1 MGRAGRARLQPRR
14 HPRVRRVRS
23 ARRHLGAKAHD
34 GALLHGRARAR
45 AGALPCRAGSVHVPR
60 GRGRERILHGRPVRV
75 DACVP
80 ARAVSDRRA
89 RLGDLAGLRRHPLSR
104 RRGTA
109 AGRVAD
115 RDPGRD
121 EHSGLALRARLYP
134 RRHRDAVRGPGN
146 EGPSP
151 PRVSVVA
158 SRPMERAPRYG
169 LSLPNRGVL
178 FGATS
183 VDELLAISEQ
193 ADASSAFDSIWVGDS
208 LFAKPRLESLV
219 LLSAIAARTRR
230 VRLGTCCLSTFPL
243 RDPLFLAAQWAAL
256 DHVSSGRM
264 ILGACV
270 GGSLPREKAEAE
282 FAPFKVRL
290 ADRGPRLEEGIGIL
304 RRLWT
309 EDRVSHEGRFYH
321 FRELTLEP
329 KPVQK
334 PCPPIWIATNPR
346 PELTK
351 RHVMDRALERVARL
365 ADGWMTD
372 NTPVARFK
380 ERWGFIREV
389 ARKAGRPTESM
400 ESALHLM
407 VNINDD
413 RTAGFDE
420 AVKFLQTYYSPAMTR
435 DYIEGWL
442 ACGPPAAVLDK
453 IRAYVDAGCTTPILR
468 FASWDQKG
476 QLARTLAEVL
486 PAALALTVS
495 S

>member
-1 MGRAGRARLQPRR
+1 MNP
-14 HPRVRRVRS
+14 
-23 ARRHLGAKAHD
+23 
-34 GALLHGRARAR
+34 
-45 AGALPCRAGSVHVPR
+45 
-60 GRGRERILHGRPVRV
+60 
-75 DACVP
+75 
-80 ARAVSDRRA
+80 
-89 RLGDLAGLRRHPLSR
+89 
-104 RRGTA
+104 
-109 AGRVAD
+109 
-115 RDPGRD
+115 
-121 EHSGLALRARLYP
+121 
-134 RRHRDAVRGPGN
+134 
-146 EGPSP
+146 
-151 PRVSVVA
+151 
-158 SRPMERAPRYG
+158 SRPARYG

-183 VDELLAISEQ
+183 ADELLAISEQ
-193 ADASSAFDSIWVGDS
+193 ADASGAIDSIWVGDS

-219 LLSAIAARTRR
+219 LLSAIAARTRK

-282 FAPFKVRL
+282 FAPFRVKL
-290 ADRGPRLEEGIGIL
+290 TDRGPRLEEGIAIL

-309 EDRVSHEGRFYH
+309 EDRVSHEGRFYQ

-351 RHVMDRALERVARL
+351 GHVMDRALRRVGLL

-380 ERWGFIREV
+380 ERWALIRDI
-389 ARKAGRPTESM
+389 AREAGRPTETM

-413 RTAGFDE
+413 RTAAFEE

-435 DYIEGWL
+435 EYIEGWL
-442 ACGPPAAVLDK
+442 AYGPPAMVVEKL
-453 IRAYVDAGCTTPILR
+453 RAYVEAGCTTPILR

-476 QLARTLAEVL
+476 QLARALADVMPAARALRL
-486 PAALALTVS
+486 PA
-495 S
+495 